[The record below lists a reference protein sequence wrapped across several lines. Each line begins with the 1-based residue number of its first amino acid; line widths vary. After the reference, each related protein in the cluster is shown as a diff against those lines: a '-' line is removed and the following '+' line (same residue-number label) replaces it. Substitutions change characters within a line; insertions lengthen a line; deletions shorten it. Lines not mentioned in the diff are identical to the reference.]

1 MHRILDYSSSE
12 GEGTASSRSQTSPES
27 DVILS
32 DDPPPVHQDV
42 DADNDDG
49 WTGSGQEMQNAGEE
63 YRSVMTMLRKK
74 GQAKKVP
81 QSSLCLI
88 VLLHHHISN
97 FSRLSNFFLCFYILG
112 LVCNIEVLRE
122 LFLLVIF

>member
-1 MHRILDYSSSE
+1 MHRILDYSSSDD
-12 GEGTASSRSQTSPES
+12 EGTASRRSQTSPES

-32 DDPPPVHQDV
+32 DDPPPVNHQDV

-49 WTGSGQEMQNAGEE
+49 WIGSGQEMQNAGEE

-81 QSSLCLI
+81 PSSLCPVGLLW
-88 VLLHHHISN
+88 VL
-97 FSRLSNFFLCFYILG
+97 
-112 LVCNIEVLRE
+112 
-122 LFLLVIF
+122 